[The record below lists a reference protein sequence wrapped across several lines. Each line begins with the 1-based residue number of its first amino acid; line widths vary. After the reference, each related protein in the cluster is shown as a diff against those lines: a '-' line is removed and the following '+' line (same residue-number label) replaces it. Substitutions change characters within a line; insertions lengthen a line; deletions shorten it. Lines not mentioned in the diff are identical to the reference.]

1 MNFELAI
8 IDFQSKY
15 YQDVLILRNKILRI
29 PLGMNLF
36 DEDLD
41 EDKDQYIVVA
51 LENENIIGCLMLIIL
66 DAKTVKFRQMAV
78 DDTCQLNGVGTMII
92 RYAENF
98 CVLNDYT
105 FIELHSRISAKNFYL
120 KNGYIALVDE
130 FEEVGIPHVKMVKSL
145 IY

>member
-1 MNFELAI
+1 MNFELAV
-8 IDFQSKY
+8 IDFQSEY
-15 YQDVLILRNKILRI
+15 YQDVLVLRNKILRN
-29 PLGMNLF
+29 PLGLNLF

-51 LENENIIGCLMLIIL
+51 LENDKVIGCLMLKIL
-66 DAKTVKFRQMAV
+66 DENTVKLRQMAV
-78 DDTCQLNGVGTMII
+78 DDSCQQTGVGTMII

-105 FIELHSRISAKNFYL
+105 LVELHARISAKNFYL

-145 IY
+145 ID